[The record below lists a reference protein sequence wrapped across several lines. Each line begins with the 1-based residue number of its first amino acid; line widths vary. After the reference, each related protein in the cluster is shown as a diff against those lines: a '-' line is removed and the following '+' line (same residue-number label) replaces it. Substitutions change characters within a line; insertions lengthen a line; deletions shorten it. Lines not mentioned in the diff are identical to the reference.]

1 MSHVC
6 LTVSQSGVGEEAAYT
21 GMDSCVERFM
31 RLATEEARSPPVPE
45 EKSARASVCSAAGRD
60 GFCTRTLSPDFGCF
74 RLNAR
79 SVPC

>member
-31 RLATEEARSPPVPE
+31 RLATEEARSPPVP
-45 EKSARASVCSAAGRD
+45 
-60 GFCTRTLSPDFGCF
+60 
-74 RLNAR
+74 N
-79 SVPC
+79 